1 MFYNLFYLINK
12 LELIVE
18 ILLGLRFVVSWL
30 APNVRNPLT
39 DLIYSLTEPLLRPF
53 RTILS
58 FGNLGIDLSPIILIF
73 IIRILKSILFKII
86 ILFVY

>member
-12 LELIVE
+12 LELIIE
-18 ILLGLRFVVSWL
+18 ILLGLRFIVSWL
-30 APNVRNPLT
+30 APNARNSVT

-73 IIRILKSILFKII
+73 IIRMLKSILFKII

>member
-12 LELIVE
+12 LELVIE
-18 ILLGLRFVVSWL
+18 ILLGLRFVISWL
-30 APNVRNPLT
+30 APHVRNSLT

-58 FGNLGIDLSPIILIF
+58 FGNLGVDLSPIILIF
-73 IIRILKSILFKII
+73 IIRMLKSILIKII

>member
-30 APNVRNPLT
+30 APNVSNSLT